1 MGSIQRNSK
10 NLNFTALHPTR
21 SSDTAHLR

>member
-10 NLNFTALHPTR
+10 NLNFTALHPPR
-21 SSDTAHLR
+21 SSDTVYLR